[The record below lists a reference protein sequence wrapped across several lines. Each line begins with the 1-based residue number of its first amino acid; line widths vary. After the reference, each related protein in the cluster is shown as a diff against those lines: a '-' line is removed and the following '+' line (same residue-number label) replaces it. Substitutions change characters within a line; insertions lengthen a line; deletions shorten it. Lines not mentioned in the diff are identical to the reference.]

1 MITKKKKGNEM
12 GTSTTWAIIDAAAEQ
27 DLFEDQI

>member
-12 GTSTTWAIIDAAAEQ
+12 GTSTTWAIIDAAEH